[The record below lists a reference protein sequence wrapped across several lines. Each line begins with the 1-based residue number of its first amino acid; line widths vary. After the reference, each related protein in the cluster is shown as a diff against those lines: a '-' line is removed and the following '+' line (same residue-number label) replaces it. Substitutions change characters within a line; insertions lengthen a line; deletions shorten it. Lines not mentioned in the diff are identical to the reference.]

1 MPRFSYTAINAEN
14 QKLAGSIEATNE
26 TEARGKLNNF
36 GLAIINIKELS
47 EKETSELSKQKKIK
61 FKAQDTNGKN
71 IIGTI
76 AADSELEAYKKLKN
90 EYNFNIFQLGNNTD
104 MASLENLY
112 QAEKLK
118 KGEKETAGETIISDS
133 TEQKKLDE
141 QIQKTINLSEEIE
154 KKHLHDITIDA
165 KKNIDEKLNQL
176 QRVRRSSNTEH
187 IRKICKD
194 LLEYLKTG
202 NLFTDQEKKIDE
214 RTKIQIESEKL
225 IEEISSTGLKKEINI
240 LESIKEWYSK
250 RKTIKKEQKESFI
263 DKIVEK
269 IINIHVANKEIDPEI
284 DARRRRL
291 KEIKGQFFEYIGVW
305 IKAKDSAF
313 RKNASAQLQKL
324 WQERKKILKDLDL
337 IKRQRETGAER
348 LMSEVILGFIK
359 TFSGWILIFYLGFY
373 FISLQLITKDFGLT
387 KVPSLFY
394 IYNSTFFKYFLII
407 FFILHAVSSLKLTF
421 FRKNFIASIFLYPTS
436 IAVILLIVINL

>member
-1 MPRFSYTAINAEN
+1 MSRFSYTTINAEN
-14 QKLAGSIEATNE
+14 QKLAGSIEATDE

-36 GLAIINIKELS
+36 GLAIISIKELN
-47 EKETSELSKQKKIK
+47 EREASELAKQKKIK

-76 AADSELEAYKKLKN
+76 VADSELEAYKKLKN

-112 QAEKLK
+112 QAEKIK
-118 KGEKETAGETIISDS
+118 SGGKENAGEIITGDS
-133 TEQKKLDE
+133 EEQKKLDD
-141 QIQKTINLSEEIE
+141 QIQRTINLSEEVTG
-154 KKHLHDITIDA
+154 KHLHNITIDA
-165 KKNIDEKLNQL
+165 KKNIDEKLDQL

-187 IRKICKD
+187 IRNICRD
-194 LLEYLKTG
+194 LLEYLRTG
-202 NLFTDQEKKIDE
+202 VLFTDQEKNIDE

-240 LESIKEWYSK
+240 LGSIKAWYSK
-250 RKTIKKEQKESFI
+250 RKTAKKEQKESFI

-269 IINIHVANKEIDPEI
+269 IINIHVANKKIDPEI
-284 DARRRRL
+284 DARRNRL
-291 KEIKGQFFEYIGVW
+291 KEIKGQIFEYIGVW

-313 RKNASAQLQKL
+313 RKNASLQLQKL
-324 WQERKKILKDLDL
+324 WQERKKILEDLNL
-337 IKRQRETGAER
+337 TKRQREAGEER
-348 LMSEVILGFIK
+348 LASEAVLGFIK

-373 FISLQLITKDFGLT
+373 FISLQLITKNFGLA
-387 KVPSLFY
+387 KVSKIFY
-394 IYNSTFFKYFLII
+394 IYNSTFFKYFLIV